1 MAATAQSAIAVIG
14 MDIGKNSFHVVGLCA
29 FAAQQGVLQRNPPE
43 SGHACD
49 NLDASALCQSTK
61 SLRDSPLRG

>member
-1 MAATAQSAIAVIG
+1 MATTAQSAIAVIG
-14 MDIGKNSFHVVGLCA
+14 MDIGKNSFNVVGLCA

-49 NLDASALCQSTK
+49 NLDASALCQTQTS
-61 SLRDSPLRG
+61 RPDGRFEI